1 MSFLGEI
8 FDCIQNFHEKSYP
21 APISLHKYLYIVSEW
36 YNCAPNGYLKY
47 GLRVPGIRQKNGLK
61 AS

>member
-21 APISLHKYLYIVSEW
+21 APISLHTYLNIVSSTF
-36 YNCAPNGYLKY
+36 NGTI
-47 GLRVPGIRQKNGLK
+47 VPVLFGGGMGIQNMV
-61 AS
+61 